1 MKVEIIS
8 PVEKIYTG
16 EIKLLQVPGSLGS
29 FQVLKN
35 HAPIVST
42 LREGVI
48 RIIDQTDRE
57 SRFPVTGG
65 VIEVKKNRIV
75 VLVETVKS

>member
-16 EIKLLQVPGSLGS
+16 EIKFLQVPGSLGS

-48 RIIDQTDRE
+48 RLIDQADRE

>member
-8 PVEKIYTG
+8 PVETIYTG
-16 EIKLLQVPGSLGS
+16 EIKLLQVPGRQGS

-42 LREGVI
+42 LREGVV
-48 RIIDQTDRE
+48 RLIDMADRE
-57 SRFPVTGG
+57 SRFQVTGG

-75 VLVETVKS
+75 VLVETVKA

>member
-8 PVEKIYTG
+8 PVEKIYDG
-16 EIKLLQVPGSLGS
+16 EIKLLQVPGSRGS

-42 LREGVI
+42 LQEGVI
-48 RIIDQTDRE
+48 RLIDQTDRE

-65 VIEVKKNRIV
+65 VIEVKKNHIV